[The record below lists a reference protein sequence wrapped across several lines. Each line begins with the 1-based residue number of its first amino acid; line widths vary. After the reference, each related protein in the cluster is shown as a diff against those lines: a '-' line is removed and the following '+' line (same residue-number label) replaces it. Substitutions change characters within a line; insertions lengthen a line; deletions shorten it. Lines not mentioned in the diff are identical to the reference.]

1 MGTVP
6 PTTEENEMSYNTYEY
21 FDIVQDTEVC
31 VTLGVDIDV
40 DERGIYAGYSIDKI
54 EAANGGVLPTISSKE
69 EEELLENAK
78 AQYLEEIESA
88 KRDDY

>member
-1 MGTVP
+1 MG
-6 PTTEENEMSYNTYEY
+6 YNTYEY
-21 FDIVQDTEVC
+21 FDTVQDAEVC

-40 DERGIYAGYSIDKI
+40 DERGRYAGYSIDKI
-54 EAANGGVLPTISSKE
+54 EPINGGVLPAISSE
-69 EEELLENAK
+69 EEEDLLENAK